1 MKRSYRFIALS
12 VAVVA
17 GLFFINA
24 DKSINK
30 TETPN
35 KTEPHNNAVPL
46 DKTLNDS
53 AKSTSATYQIKALK
67 IPDDLTFC
75 GEKVEIDK
83 TDIHERI
90 DRELLVNTYWQS
102 NALLWFK
109 RTNKYFPVIEPIL
122 KEKGV
127 PDDFKYLSVIES
139 DLRNV
144 TSPAGAKGM
153 WQMLKAP
160 ARENGL
166 EVNDNVDERYH
177 LEKATRAACDYL
189 ITAKERLGSW
199 TLAAA
204 AYHAGNYGIEKR
216 LKEQQVESYYD
227 VLAGENTERYI
238 PRIIAAKEI
247 LTHPEKYGFQ
257 FDRDDLYT
265 LGPTYSVQVDTAITD
280 IASFAKKFDT
290 NYKELKMYNPWLRE
304 NKLNNKTNR
313 QYEIQIP
320 GKK

>member
-24 DKSINK
+24 DKSIK
-30 TETPN
+30 
-35 KTEPHNNAVPL
+35 KTEPTFKADTDP
-46 DKTLNDS
+46 
-53 AKSTSATYQIKALK
+53 AKSTSDTYRIKALK
-67 IPDDLTFC
+67 IPENLTFA
-75 GEKVEIDK
+75 GEKVELDK
-83 TDIHERI
+83 TDIRERI

-153 WQMLKAP
+153 WQMLKEA

-166 EVNDNVDERYH
+166 EVNSNVDERYH

-189 ITAKERLGSW
+189 IDAKERLGSW

-216 LKEQQVESYYD
+216 LEEQQVSSYYD

-247 LTHPEKYGFQ
+247 LTHPEKYGFE
-257 FDRDDLYT
+257 FEKDDLYE
-265 LGPTYSVQVDTAITD
+265 LGPTYTVEVDTAITD
-280 IASFAKKFDT
+280 IASFAKKYGT

-304 NKLNNKTNR
+304 NKLNNKTQR
-313 QYEIQIP
+313 LYQIKIP
-320 GKK
+320 E

>member
-24 DKSINK
+24 DKSIK
-30 TETPN
+30 
-35 KTEPHNNAVPL
+35 KVEPAVKADTDP
-46 DKTLNDS
+46 T
-53 AKSTSATYQIKALK
+53 KSTSETYRIKALK
-67 IPDDLTFC
+67 IPENLTFA
-75 GEKVEIDK
+75 GEKVELDK
-83 TDIHERI
+83 TDIRERI

-153 WQMLKAP
+153 WQMLQEA

-166 EVNDNVDERYH
+166 EVNSNVDERYH

-189 ITAKERLGSW
+189 IDAKERLGSW

-216 LKEQQVESYYD
+216 LEEQQVTSYYD

-247 LTHPEKYGFQ
+247 LTHPEKYGFE
-257 FDRDDLYT
+257 FEKDDLYE
-265 LGPTYSVQVDTAITD
+265 LGPTYTVEVDTAITD
-280 IASFAKKFDT
+280 IAAFAKKYGT
-290 NYKELKMYNPWLRE
+290 NYKALKMYNPWLRE
-304 NKLNNKTNR
+304 NKLNNKTKR
-313 QYEIQIP
+313 LYQIKIP
-320 GKK
+320 Q

>member
-24 DKSINK
+24 DKSIK
-30 TETPN
+30 
-35 KTEPHNNAVPL
+35 KTEPTFKAGTDP
-46 DKTLNDS
+46 
-53 AKSTSATYQIKALK
+53 AKSTSETYRIKALK
-67 IPDDLTFC
+67 IPENLTFA
-75 GEKVEIDK
+75 GEKVELDK
-83 TDIHERI
+83 TDIRERI

-153 WQMLKAP
+153 WQMLKEA

-166 EVNDNVDERYH
+166 EVNSNVDERYH

-189 ITAKERLGSW
+189 IAAKERLGSW

-204 AYHAGNYGIEKR
+204 AYHAGNFGIEKR
-216 LKEQQVESYYD
+216 LVEQQVTSYYD
-227 VLAGENTERYI
+227 VLAGENTERYL

-247 LTHPEKYGFQ
+247 LTHPEKYGFE
-257 FDRDDLYT
+257 FEKDDLYE
-265 LGPTYSVQVDTAITD
+265 LGPTYTVEVDTAITD
-280 IASFAKKFDT
+280 IASFAKKYGT

-304 NKLNNKTNR
+304 NKLNNKTR
-313 QYEIQIP
+313 RLYQIKIP
-320 GKK
+320 E

>member
-1 MKRSYRFIALS
+1 MNRSYRFL
-12 VAVVA
+12 VVA
-17 GLFFINA
+17 AIFIVALFFINA
-24 DKSINK
+24 
-30 TETPN
+30 E
-35 KTEPHNNAVPL
+35 NAVEPAT
-46 DKTLNDS
+46 KHTQAHVDS
-53 AKSTSATYQIKALK
+53 SGGTDDYYRIKALK
-67 IPDDLTFC
+67 IPENLTFA
-75 GEKVEIDK
+75 GEKVELDK
-83 TDIHERI
+83 TDIKERI

-109 RTNKYFPVIEPIL
+109 RTHKYFPVIEPIL

-153 WQMLKAP
+153 WQMLQDAG
-160 ARENGL
+160 RENGL
-166 EVNDNVDERYH
+166 EINSNVDERYH

-189 ITAKERLGSW
+189 IEAKERLGNW

-216 LKEQQVESYYD
+216 LTEQMVDNYYE

-238 PRIIAAKEI
+238 PRIVAAKEI
-247 LTHPEKYGFQ
+247 LTHPEKYGFE
-257 FDRDDLYT
+257 FDKEDLYEI
-265 LGPTYSVQVDTAITD
+265 GPTYTVKVDTAITN
-280 IASFAKKFDT
+280 IAAFAKKFNT

-304 NKLNNKTNR
+304 NKLNNKSR
-313 QYEIQIP
+313 RLYEIKIP
-320 GKK
+320 E

>member
-24 DKSINK
+24 DKSIK
-30 TETPN
+30 
-35 KTEPHNNAVPL
+35 KTEPTFKAGTDP
-46 DKTLNDS
+46 
-53 AKSTSATYQIKALK
+53 AKSTSDTYRIKALK
-67 IPDDLTFC
+67 IPENLTFA
-75 GEKVEIDK
+75 GEKVELDK
-83 TDIHERI
+83 TDIRERI

-153 WQMLKAP
+153 WQMLKEA

-166 EVNDNVDERYH
+166 EVNSNVDERYH

-189 ITAKERLGSW
+189 IAAKERLGSW

-216 LKEQQVESYYD
+216 LEEQQVSSYYD

-247 LTHPEKYGFQ
+247 LTHPEKYGFE
-257 FDRDDLYT
+257 FEKDDLYE
-265 LGPTYSVQVDTAITD
+265 LGPTYAVEVDTAIAD
-280 IASFAKKFDT
+280 IASFAKKYGT

-304 NKLNNKTNR
+304 NKLNNKTQR
-313 QYEIQIP
+313 LYQIKIP
-320 GKK
+320 E

>member
-1 MKRSYRFIALS
+1 MSRLYRFIVLVS
-12 VAVVA
+12 IIIIAV
-17 GLFFINA
+17 FFINA
-24 DKSINK
+24 ETSEKESV
-30 TETPN
+30 TENRPSM
-35 KTEPHNNAVPL
+35 
-46 DKTLNDS
+46 DTLTYNQ
-53 AKSTSATYQIKALK
+53 TSYKIKALK
-67 IPDDLTFC
+67 IPENLSFA
-75 GEKVEIDK
+75 GEKVQLNK
-83 TDIHERI
+83 TDIRERI

-153 WQMLKAP
+153 WQMLKDAG
-160 ARENGL
+160 RENGL
-166 EVNDNVDERYH
+166 EINDNVDERYH

-189 ITAKERLGSW
+189 IEAKERLGNW

-216 LKEQQVESYYD
+216 LKEQMVDSYYD

-238 PRIIAAKEI
+238 PRIVAAKEI
-247 LTHPEKYGFQ
+247 LSNPDKYGFI
-257 FDRDDLYT
+257 FTKDDLYE
-265 LGPTYSVQVDTAITD
+265 LGPTYIVKVDTAITN
-280 IASFAKKFDT
+280 IADFAQKFDT

-304 NKLNNKTNR
+304 NKLNNKSGKL
-313 QYEIQIP
+313 YEIKIP
-320 GKK
+320 K

>member
-17 GLFFINA
+17 GMFFINA
-24 DKSINK
+24 DKSIKK
-30 TETPN
+30 TE
-35 KTEPHNNAVPL
+35 HAVAL
-46 DKTLNDS
+46 ERDS
-53 AKSTSATYQIKALK
+53 EKSTSDNYEIKALK
-67 IPDDLTFC
+67 IPDNLSFA
-75 GEKVEIDK
+75 GEKVQLDK
-83 TDIHERI
+83 TDIRERI

-109 RTNKYFPVIEPIL
+109 RTNKYFPIIEPIL

-144 TSPAGAKGM
+144 TSPAGARGM
-153 WQMLKAP
+153 WQMLKDA

-189 ITAKERLGSW
+189 IDAKERLGSW

-216 LKEQQVESYYD
+216 LEEQQVNSYYD

-238 PRIIAAKEI
+238 PRIVAAKEI
-247 LTHPEKYGFQ
+247 LTNPKKYGFE
-257 FDRDDLYT
+257 FDKEDLYEM
-265 LGPTYSVQVDTAITD
+265 GPTYVVEVDTAITD
-280 IASFAKKFDT
+280 IASFAKSFNT

-304 NKLNNKTNR
+304 NKLNNKSR
-313 QYEIQIP
+313 KLYEIKIP
-320 GKK
+320 K

>member
-1 MKRSYRFIALS
+1 MSRSYRFIVLAS
-12 VAVVA
+12 IVVIA
-17 GLFFINA
+17 FFFINA
-24 DKSINK
+24 EKSVK
-30 TETPN
+30 KSETKGKVN
-35 KTEPHNNAVPL
+35 VDSST
-46 DKTLNDS
+46 TNDENS
-53 AKSTSATYQIKALK
+53 YTIKALK
-67 IPDDLTFC
+67 IPENLSFA
-75 GEKVEIDK
+75 GEKVLLDK
-83 TDIHERI
+83 TDIKERI

-153 WQMLKAP
+153 WQMLKGAG
-160 ARENGL
+160 RENGL
-166 EVNDNVDERYH
+166 EINDNVDERYH

-189 ITAKERLGSW
+189 IEAKERLGSW

-204 AYHAGNYGIEKR
+204 AYHAGNFGIEKR
-216 LKEQQVESYYD
+216 LKEQMVDNYYD

-238 PRIIAAKEI
+238 PRIVAAKEI
-247 LTHPEKYGFQ
+247 LSHPEKYGFE
-257 FDRDDLYT
+257 FDKDDLYE
-265 LGPTYSVQVDTAITD
+265 LGTTYTVRVDTAITN
-280 IASFAKKFDT
+280 IASFAQKFDT

-304 NKLNNKTNR
+304 NHLNNKSR
-313 QYEIQIP
+313 KLYEIQIP
-320 GKK
+320 K

>member
-24 DKSINK
+24 DKSIK
-30 TETPN
+30 
-35 KTEPHNNAVPL
+35 KTEPTFKAGTDP
-46 DKTLNDS
+46 
-53 AKSTSATYQIKALK
+53 AKSTSETYRIKALN
-67 IPDDLTFC
+67 IPVNLTFA
-75 GEKVEIDK
+75 GEKLELDK
-83 TDIHERI
+83 TDIRERI

-153 WQMLKAP
+153 WQMLKEA

-166 EVNDNVDERYH
+166 EVNSNVDERYH

-189 ITAKERLGSW
+189 IDAKERLGSW

-204 AYHAGNYGIEKR
+204 AYHAGNYGIESAWKSN
-216 LKEQQVESYYD
+216 K
-227 VLAGENTERYI
+227 
-238 PRIIAAKEI
+238 
-247 LTHPEKYGFQ
+247 FQ
-257 FDRDDLYT
+257 
-265 LGPTYSVQVDTAITD
+265 AIT
-280 IASFAKKFDT
+280 
-290 NYKELKMYNPWLRE
+290 MC
-304 NKLNNKTNR
+304 
-313 QYEIQIP
+313 
-320 GKK
+320 